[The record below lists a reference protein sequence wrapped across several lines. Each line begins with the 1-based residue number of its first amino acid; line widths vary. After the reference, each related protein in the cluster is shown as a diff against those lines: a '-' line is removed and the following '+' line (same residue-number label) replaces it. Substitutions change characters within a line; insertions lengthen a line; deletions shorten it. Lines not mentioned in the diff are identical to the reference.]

1 VSAVNARTSRARG
14 GRDRGTAG
22 VDVPRELQ
30 IRLPQPAIS
39 GTPESVERFRE
50 TCHDMRQSLASVFA
64 LVAAALTEPDV
75 PGSVRARLEQ
85 IVGQAE
91 WLADMI
97 QRCLDHTED
106 PALHRFS
113 LTVTEW
119 SSGGLVPTCRAV
131 RPVRLLRDLTH
142 MKPMRLAWQHSP
154 VVPEQEPDPE
164 GCPSPS
170 SAADSAVLVMAY
182 TGPYQMLKCS
192 FTLLHLAR
200 DTC

>member
-1 VSAVNARTSRARG
+1 MSAVHARMSHARG

-22 VDVPRELQ
+22 VGVPRELQ

-97 QRCLDHTED
+97 QHCLGHKED
-106 PALHRFS
+106 PVLHRS
-113 LTVTEW
+113 SPAATEW
-119 SSGGLVPTCRAV
+119 SSGGLAPIRSQCDR
-131 RPVRLLRDLTH
+131 
-142 MKPMRLAWQHSP
+142 
-154 VVPEQEPDPE
+154 
-164 GCPSPS
+164 
-170 SAADSAVLVMAY
+170 
-182 TGPYQMLKCS
+182 
-192 FTLLHLAR
+192 
-200 DTC
+200 